1 MKTKAEIIKSNIFTY
16 FNLIFA
22 VLAAL
27 LILAGS
33 YKSLTFL
40 PVVIAN
46 MVIGIVQ
53 ELRAKKILD
62 ELTMLNAPT
71 AKLVRDGAVETVP
84 AESLAAGDLVVF
96 SAGDQI
102 CADGTVESG
111 EAYVNEALLTGESVE
126 IKKTAGDGL
135 MSGSFVVSGECRAR
149 LEKVGQDS
157 YISQLESKAREMKG
171 GEQSE
176 MIRAL
181 NKLVKIAGIII
192 IPVGILMFSQQHF
205 MAGHTVSESIV
216 SMAAALIGMIPEG
229 LYLLASVA
237 LVVSMIRLAKGRV
250 MLHDMKS
257 IETLAR
263 VDVLCVD
270 KTGTITD
277 AQMKVADVVELC
289 GEPVFE
295 KIRNFVAAMPGG
307 NITQD
312 ALAAYFGGAQDAE
325 SGIVAG
331 SPADGAE
338 SAIAAA
344 GVERS
349 IAQPDE
355 VLPFSSSTKYSA
367 VRYGDE
373 TYFLGAPE
381 FVLREAYEAIRAQ
394 AEPWSQKGF
403 RVLLFARRRGCEG
416 LPEACGTQSGQNAEA
431 CGTQAGQNG
440 GAAELVEPLALILL
454 ENHIRDNARETFGYF
469 KDQDVQIKVISGDNP
484 VTVSRV
490 AQQAGIAGAENYIDA
505 QTLKT
510 DDDVR
515 AAADKYTVFGRVVP
529 EQKKVLVEALQAAG
543 HTVGMT
549 GDGVN
554 DVLALKAADCS
565 VAMAS
570 GAGAA
575 VHVSK
580 MVLLDSDFAAMP
592 AAVLEGRRVVN
603 NIQRSASLFLVKN
616 IFSLIAAL
624 FSLAFGLRYPL
635 VPTQVTLVAAFTIGV
650 PGFFLAL
657 APCKER
663 IQGSFI
669 KNVLARAL
677 PAGITDAVIII
688 AFSLAAKNMGL
699 PPAEISTACAIL
711 MSYIGIVALIGICRP
726 LNTPRIGLIAACVAG
741 LIGASTILGGIFEMV
756 PLSGQTAVPM
766 LIAAAAGFMLH
777 TILLKVFCRPP
788 RR

>member
-111 EAYVNEALLTGESVE
+111 DAYVNEALLTGESVE

-312 ALAAYFGGAQDAE
+312 ALAAYFGGAQ
-325 SGIVAG
+325 
-331 SPADGAE
+331 GAE
-338 SAIAAA
+338 SHIAAADAERAIAA
-344 GVERS
+344 
-349 IAQPDE
+349 PDE

-381 FVLREAYEAIRAQ
+381 FVLKEAYEAIRAQ

-403 RVLLFARRRGCEG
+403 RVLLFARRRGCKG
-416 LPEACGTQSGQNAEA
+416 LSEA

-440 GAAELVEPLALILL
+440 GAAELIDPLALILL

-624 FSLAFGLRYPL
+624 FSLAFSLRYPL
-635 VPTQVTLVAAFTIGV
+635 VPTQVTLVAAFTIGI

-669 KNVLARAL
+669 KNVLAKAL

-726 LNTPRIGLIAACVAG
+726 LNTPRIGLVTACVAG

-766 LIAAAAGFMLH
+766 LIAAAAGFILH
-777 TILLKVFCRPP
+777 TILLKVFCR
-788 RR
+788 